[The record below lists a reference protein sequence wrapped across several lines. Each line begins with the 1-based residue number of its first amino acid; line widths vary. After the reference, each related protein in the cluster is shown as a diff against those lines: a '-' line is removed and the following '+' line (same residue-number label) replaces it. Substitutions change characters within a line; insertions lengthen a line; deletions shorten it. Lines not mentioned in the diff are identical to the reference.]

1 VKRISLS
8 GLVCASCF
16 FFESSATFLSLAKK
30 QKINEEE
37 MYFTG
42 MMESTSQKQIVG
54 ERKLTVCNKIENRK
68 YDEKLI
74 QWNKIHKKL
83 QNNQKRR
90 EERRNEQDTESGSN
104 A

>member
-1 VKRISLS
+1 
-8 GLVCASCF
+8 
-16 FFESSATFLSLAKK
+16 
-30 QKINEEE
+30 
-37 MYFTG
+37 